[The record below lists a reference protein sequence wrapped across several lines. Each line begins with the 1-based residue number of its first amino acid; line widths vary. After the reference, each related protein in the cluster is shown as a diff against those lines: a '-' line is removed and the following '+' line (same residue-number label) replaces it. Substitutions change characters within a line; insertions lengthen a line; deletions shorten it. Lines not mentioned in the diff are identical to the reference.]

1 MKTKAVRLY
10 GADDLRLEEFELPE
24 INDDEILVKVM
35 SDSLCMS
42 TYKEVKQGAN
52 HIRVPNNVFDHPI
65 IVGHEFSG
73 DIIKVGKNWQKDYH
87 EGKRFALLPGIPDQM
102 EAPGY
107 SYPYLGGDCTYC
119 IVPKDVI
126 EKECFFEIAMDS
138 YYEVSVVE
146 PLYCVIG
153 GYNANIHTE
162 SNTHQPKYSTK
173 KDGNL
178 CILGGCGPMGIM
190 AIAYALAKEDRPKRV
205 VVTDIDDVK
214 LKRTQR
220 LIREE
225 YAKQMGVELIYI
237 NTSKVENEIEELMGI
252 TKGEG
257 YDDVFVY
264 TPIKQVAELGNKIL
278 AFDGCMNLFAGPADK
293 GFSATMNLYD
303 SHYKNTKIIGS
314 SGGLREDFI
323 ESLDFIRTK
332 KVNPSA
338 MITHIG
344 GIDAV
349 VQATLQLPKIPG
361 AKKLIYTQIDFPLT
375 GIEEFEEL
383 GETDALFK
391 QLHLCCERNQG
402 LWNPEAEKILLAA
415 KMAA

>member
-10 GADDLRLEEFELPE
+10 GERDLRLEEFELPE
-24 INDDEILVKVM
+24 IKDDEILIKVV

-42 TYKEVKQGAN
+42 TYKEVNQGAN
-52 HIRVPNNVFDHPI
+52 HIRVPNNVKDCPI
-65 IVGHEFSG
+65 IIGHEFSG
-73 DIIKVGKNWQKDYH
+73 DIIQVGEDWKHKYH
-87 EGKRFALLPGIPDQM
+87 VGKRFALLPGIPDQM

-126 EKECFFEIAMDS
+126 EKDCFFEVSLDS

-153 GYNANIHTE
+153 GYHANLHSI
-162 SNTHQPKYSTK
+162 SGSHQPKYSTK

-178 CILGGCGPMGIM
+178 IILGGCGPMGIM
-190 AIAYALAKEDRPKRV
+190 AINYALAKKDKPKRV

-214 LKRTQR
+214 LKRTQT
-220 LIREE
+220 LLREE
-225 YAKQMGVELIYI
+225 YAKSFGVELHYI
-237 NTSKVENEIEELMGI
+237 NTAKVENEVVELMGI

-264 TPIKQVAELGNKIL
+264 TPIQAVAELGNKIL

-293 GFSATMNLYD
+293 EFSAMMNLYD

-314 SGGLREDFI
+314 SGGLREDFV
-323 ESLDFIRTK
+323 ESLELIKGK
-332 KVNPSA
+332 KVNPA
-338 MITHIG
+338 MMISHIG
-344 GIDAV
+344 GMDAV
-349 VQATLQLPKIPG
+349 VEATTKLPKIPG
-361 AKKLIYTQIDFPLT
+361 AKKLIYTQLDLPLT
-375 GIEEFEEL
+375 AIEEFEEL
-383 GETDALFK
+383 GEHDPLFK
-391 QLHLCCERNQG
+391 KLHECCEAHQG
-402 LWNPEAEKILLAA
+402 LWNAEAEKILLAVN
-415 KMAA
+415 KAA